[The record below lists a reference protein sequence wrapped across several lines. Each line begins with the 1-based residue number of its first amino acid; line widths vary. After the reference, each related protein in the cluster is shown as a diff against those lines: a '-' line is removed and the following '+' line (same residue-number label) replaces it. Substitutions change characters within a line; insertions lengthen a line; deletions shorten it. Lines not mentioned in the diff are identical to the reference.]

1 MCGRYVITSPLAAI
15 REAFRLEPEAPG
27 ADMNLPSN
35 YNVAPTHDVPI
46 VRADDDGERT
56 LALVRWGLVPHWAKD
71 VSIGQRMI
79 NARSETVAEKPSF
92 RDAFARRRCL
102 VVADGF
108 FEWKR
113 VGTAKQP
120 HFIRADADGPMAFA
134 GLWSRWTRGEQ
145 PLETCTIITTSA
157 NEAMAPIHDRM
168 PVILEADARAKWLS
182 PDGYRDPSLLV
193 PYRGDMVA
201 FPVAKRVGNPRNNSP
216 DLIEPL
222 EDDRLL

>member
-15 REAFRLEPEAPG
+15 REAFRLDPEAAG
-27 ADMNLPSN
+27 AGINLAAS
-35 YNVAPTHDVPI
+35 YNVAPTQDVPI
-46 VRADDDGERT
+46 VRADDGGVRT

-92 RDAFARRRCL
+92 RDAFAKRRCL
-102 VVADGF
+102 VVADGYY
-108 FEWKR
+108 EWKR

-120 HFIRADADGPMAFA
+120 YFIRTGGDGPMALA

-145 PLETCTIITTSA
+145 PLETCTIVTTAA
-157 NEAMAPIHDRM
+157 NAAMAPIHDRM
-168 PVILEADARAKWLS
+168 PVILDGDARAQWLS
-182 PDGYRDPSLLV
+182 PDDYRDPGLMV
-193 PYRGDMVA
+193 PYRVELVA
-201 FPVAKRVGNPRNNSP
+201 FPVSKNVGNPRNNSS

-222 EDDRLL
+222 EENRLI